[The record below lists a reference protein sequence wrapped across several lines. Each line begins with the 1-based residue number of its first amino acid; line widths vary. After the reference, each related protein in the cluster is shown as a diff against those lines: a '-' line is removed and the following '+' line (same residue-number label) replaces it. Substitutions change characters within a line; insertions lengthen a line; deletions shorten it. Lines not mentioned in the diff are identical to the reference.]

1 MASFFLVNHNFIG
14 SCEPR
19 FFELI
24 RCDPNFYY
32 VFLLIGL
39 LSIRNKQ
46 GLPVKGNSFDPTAL
60 AFSGTRFSSAFYGRK
75 ERRIRCPTRL
85 CWDILILNVSKS
97 RNFLT
102 MRVQISP

>member
-24 RCDPNFYY
+24 RRDPNSHH

-39 LSIRNKQ
+39 LPIRNKQ

-60 AFSGTRFSSAFYGRK
+60 AFSGTRFSSAFASYGRK
-75 ERRIRCPTRL
+75 ERRI
-85 CWDILILNVSKS
+85 S
-97 RNFLT
+97 RMMSNEAVLGHFNFK
-102 MRVQISP
+102 RFKIS